1 MEEQRICH
9 LKDYINLLVFVGL
22 STEIELLRLL
32 EWFGMALVSV
42 NLPAR
47 RSKMAPRF
55 IQQMTLQFL
64 STDIKEYINE
74 VWKPF
79 IKCYD
84 FYLS

>member
-1 MEEQRICH
+1 
-9 LKDYINLLVFVGL
+9 
-22 STEIELLRLL
+22 
-32 EWFGMALVSV
+32 MALVSV

-84 FYLS
+84 FYLSWDINQLVQYEKRLQYIARALPNIKLLLDVCILVL